1 VVVVVVVVV
10 TAAAVMLASA
20 LALSTPAEYA
30 RAVFEF
36 QQREQDVLG
45 PDVVVAH
52 PQGLPET

>member
-1 VVVVVVVVV
+1 VVVAVV